1 MKKTIF
7 LSLILVLILLLSACT
22 NHQEYLNKALEN
34 QAVAPAED
42 FEFVEDEKSDGLSLC
57 KYKGQEKIVVIP
69 EEVNGQKIVSITN
82 KAFGKDSGVKAV
94 KIPDSVER
102 ISAGFQ
108 GNTELEHIVW
118 GSGLKEIGEYSF
130 FGCHSL
136 ERIELNE
143 GLERIEY
150 NAFADMDRLMY
161 LYVPETTEIVSVAI
175 HIFNE
180 DFVMAGK
187 SGSKAEEYAKLLRY
201 TFEIV
206 E

>member
-1 MKKTIF
+1 MKKPLL
-7 LSLILVLILLLSACT
+7 LSLILFLIILLSACT
-22 NHQEYLNKALEN
+22 NHQEALIKALEN

-42 FEFVEDEKSDGLSLC
+42 FEFVEDEISDGLSLC
-57 KYKGQEKIVVIP
+57 GYKGPEEIVVIP
-69 EEVNGQKIVSITN
+69 EEVNGKKVVSITN

-108 GNTELEHIVW
+108 GNEELEHIIW
-118 GSGLKEIGEYSF
+118 GNGLKEIGEYSF
-130 FGCHSL
+130 FGCHAL

-143 GLERIEY
+143 GLERLEY
-150 NAFADMDRLMY
+150 NAFADMDNLTY
-161 LYVPETTEIVSVAI
+161 LYVPDTVEIVSVGI
-175 HIFNE
+175 HIFND

-187 SGSKAEEYAKLLRY
+187 AGSKAEEYAKLLRY
-201 TFEIV
+201 TFETV